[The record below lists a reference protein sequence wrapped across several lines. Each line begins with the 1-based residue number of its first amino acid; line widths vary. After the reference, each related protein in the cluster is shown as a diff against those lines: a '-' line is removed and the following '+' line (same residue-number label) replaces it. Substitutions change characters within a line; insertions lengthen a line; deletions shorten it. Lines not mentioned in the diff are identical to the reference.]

1 MKFSS
6 CLQFAALFV
15 LLVLAACQ
23 EDKNDPAPNPNPTA
37 AQGFFYA
44 ENGSATLVKTDDAW
58 ANAQYNSIIAQQSG
72 ATVVEI
78 NLKSLAEG
86 TYSLT
91 DRYAFTYVKGGN
103 WEATAGSLVIT
114 KNKDGKLSGTFE
126 ATAGSGVTGV
136 NTVKGSFTDIPI
148 K

>member
-6 CLQFAALFV
+6 FLQVAVLFV
-15 LLVLAACQ
+15 LLALAACK
-23 EDKNDPAPNPNPTA
+23 EAKNDPAPNPTVE
-37 AQGFFYA
+37 QGFFYA
-44 ENGSATLVKTDDAW
+44 ENSSITQIKTDDTW
-58 ANAQYNSIIAQQSG
+58 ANAQYHSIIAQQSG

-91 DRYAFTYVKGGN
+91 DRYAFTYVKGGH

-126 ATAGSGVTGV
+126 ATAGSGVTGI
-136 NTVKGSFTDIPI
+136 NAVKGSFTDISI